1 MNTVIKRGAREL
13 RKPED
18 LPTKVSFLQDL
29 KLLADKY
36 LLKKECIT

>member
-29 KLLADKY
+29 KTS
-36 LLKKECIT
+36 IN